1 MRPPLP
7 RKKAIASIVVLSMVL
22 IVSCFIL
29 ILYHDWNASRD
40 EAMRRLE
47 RLMTVVQGS
56 EFNKEK
62 QSRSF
67 VYVYDLENVSS
78 YIDVIDKSFMD
89 WEKVHRS
96 SPAFESQRFERIL
109 YASQNSYDN
118 EWLNS
123 LFKVENEKH
132 GIVLTPNNANAI
144 QYIDQSKMDIP
155 DLPDIRIWLSRDT
168 NKNKLYM
175 LVRII
180 SRSFGKSENFILRLV
195 LYQDNIEERISSES
209 TLRIAPEEN
218 GEIGVTRAGGEIE
231 TVIRGNWWK
240 KEGNQFFELS
250 LDGLQLIDVVEPIVV
265 MRSEDKRSVKAVF
278 RTPSALPLNEEITT
292 YPIVKHLSQTLGC
305 FEVYRKIEE
314 GVDTGTHRLARTLA
328 SCGQA
333 PIPGARQSWQNRLLT
348 PVYLNYFYPKNI
360 GPCTKDKPEQTGQCF
375 YADAYGYRLRLG
387 RALPKMTK
395 SEVEEYRERHGK
407 NPPKSEE
414 IRVFTEVP
422 LVPRLRGLNLVIPV
436 IILALAL
443 ALVREDGARRHRYA
457 YRMLEQTYARL
468 QSVNETLRDYA
479 GIVQHQIRDRL
490 ARILT
495 ETRRLGEDAD
505 GITRSER
512 LTEIQRL
519 IAYVRQHLEDS
530 TEAIRYEE
538 LVREELEKYGQH
550 KFNLYNTM
558 VDIVENFVNEESVDN
573 IEFRNLVPGNRSLYL
588 PSTAPPTS
596 HAPDSRFI
604 EAMEMIIQNAVD
616 YRDPHRSTVTVSL
629 DVKQTDGDLPYAV
642 LRVSNYGPTIPD
654 DIVRS
659 AFDLNTRFQ
668 GATTHRSQVS
678 AGGNEQS
685 KEHLGL
691 GLFRLSQ
698 ITRAYGGTCQL
709 KNFSDRAGSGVVAT
723 VKLPAEYG
731 HLDSSSADRS

>member
-1 MRPPLP
+1 
-7 RKKAIASIVVLSMVL
+7 
-22 IVSCFIL
+22 
-29 ILYHDWNASRD
+29 
-40 EAMRRLE
+40 
-47 RLMTVVQGS
+47 MTVVEGS
-56 EFNKEK
+56 EFKKNKE
-62 QSRSF
+62 SRSF
-67 VYVYDLENVSS
+67 VYVYDLHKSSS

-96 SPAFESQRFERIL
+96 SPAYGSRRFER
-109 YASQNSYDN
+109 SSYVFPNPYTN
-118 EWLNS
+118 EWIDS
-123 LFKVENEKH
+123 LFKAKGAKY
-132 GIVLTPNNANAI
+132 GIVQTPNNANAI
-144 QYIDQSKMDIP
+144 QYINQYKMDIR

-168 NKNKLYM
+168 NRNKLYM

-180 SRSFGKSENFILRLV
+180 SRSFRKSENFILRLV

-218 GEIGVTRAGGEIE
+218 GEIEVTKPGGGIE
-231 TVIRGNWWK
+231 PVIRGSWWK
-240 KEGNQFFELS
+240 TEGNQFFELS
-250 LDGLQLIDVVEPIVV
+250 LDGLQLIDLVEPIVV
-265 MRSEDKRSVKAVF
+265 VHSEDKRSVKAVL
-278 RTPSALPLNEEITT
+278 RTPFSLPLNEEITT

-305 FEVYRKIEE
+305 FEVYRKIGE
-314 GVDTGTHRLARTLA
+314 GVDRGTHRLARTLA

-348 PVYLNYFYPKNI
+348 PVYLNYFYPKDI
-360 GPCTKDKPEQTGQCF
+360 GPCSKDKPEQTGQCF

-387 RALPKMTK
+387 KAPPKLTK
-395 SEVEEYRERHGK
+395 SEVEEYRGRYGTD
-407 NPPKSEE
+407 PPKREE

-422 LVPRLRGLNLVIPV
+422 LVPRLQGLDLVIPV
-436 IILALAL
+436 IILVLAL
-443 ALVREDGARRHRYA
+443 VLVREDGARRHRYA

-588 PSTAPPTS
+588 GSTAPPTS

-616 YRDPHRSTVTVSL
+616 YRDPHRSMVTVSL
-629 DVKQTDGDLPYAV
+629 DVEQTDGDLPYAV

-668 GATTHRSQVS
+668 GATRHRSQVPE
-678 AGGNEQS
+678 GGNEQS

-698 ITRAYGGTCQL
+698 ITRAYGGSYQL
-709 KNFSDRAGSGVVAT
+709 QNFSDRAGSGVVAT
-723 VKLPAEYG
+723 VRLPAEYG
-731 HLDSSSADRS
+731 HPDSSSAD